1 MDVAPEVIV
10 FWHWWVVGFALLVA
24 EIFLPSTL
32 CLWLGLAA
40 FITGLAAWLVPGLHW
55 QTELVVFAVLS
66 FLAVAL
72 WFRFKPM
79 NGSEAGNGL
88 NQRGSG
94 YVGQVF
100 DLVEPISNGF
110 GKAAVGDSVWRVAG
124 PDAPLGAK
132 VRVLSVDGATLKV
145 EPLT

>member
-1 MDVAPEVIV
+1 METAPEVIL
-10 FWHWWVVGFALLVA
+10 FWHWWVLGFALLVA
-24 EIFLPSTL
+24 EIFLPSAL

-40 FITGLAAWLVPGLHW
+40 FITGMAAWLVPGLHW

-66 FLAVAL
+66 FVAVGL
-72 WFRFKPM
+72 WFRFKPL
-79 NGSEAGNGL
+79 NGAAASNGL
-88 NQRGSG
+88 NQRGAG

-100 DLVEPISNGF
+100 DLVEPISNGI
-110 GKAAVGDSVWRVAG
+110 GKARIEDSVWRVSG

-132 VRVLSVDGATLKV
+132 VRVLAVDGATLKV